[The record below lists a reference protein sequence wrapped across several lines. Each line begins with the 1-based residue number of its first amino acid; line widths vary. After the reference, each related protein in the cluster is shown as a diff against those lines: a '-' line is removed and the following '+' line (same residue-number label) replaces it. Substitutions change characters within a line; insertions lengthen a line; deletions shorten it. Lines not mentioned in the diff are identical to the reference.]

1 MEVNTGSRR
10 ERRTG
15 IRAAFGPDVA
25 RLRGIDLELAPQAHD
40 LRVDGSVVDIVAV
53 QPRHVDELV
62 ARQNAMRR
70 RKEYDEQ
77 TELAVRE
84 LDVTAVR
91 RLQPPCVQVELPP
104 LEPIR
109 VQAVVPT

>member
-1 MEVNTGSRR
+1 MRPAETSIHRLDGHAEDVS
-10 ERRTG
+10 
-15 IRAAFGPDVA
+15 RAAFGPDVLQ
-25 RLRGIDLELAPQAHD
+25 LRGTGLELAPQAHD

-70 RKEYDEQ
+70 TKENDEQ

-84 LDVTAVR
+84 LDVTAVG
-91 RLQPPCVQVELPP
+91 RLEPTGVEIELPSI
-104 LEPIR
+104 ETIG
-109 VQAVVPT
+109 